1 MDEETRILDLVNNP
15 TPAMV
20 AAYFYRMYPD
30 DYTWRRYGSMFTR
43 GWSGIDTWGRE
54 SSETREEG
62 ALSKVQWR
70 HYGTQPVG
78 LMLRVA
84 RTMMD
89 LVRPMMDS
97 NPKARAAY
105 IKFGMAGFTRR
116 VIAEL
121 RALYAQ
127 N

>member
-1 MDEETRILDLVNNP
+1 MDEEMRLLDLVNNP

-43 GWSGIDTWGRE
+43 GWSGIDTWGRKSSDTGEE
-54 SSETREEG
+54 SPRNQ
-62 ALSKVQWR
+62 VQWR
-70 HYGTQPVG
+70 HYGTEAHC
-78 LMLRVA
+78 LFSRVSQ
-84 RTMMD
+84 TMMG
-89 LVRPMMDS
+89 LVHPMVAS

-105 IKFGMAGFTRR
+105 SKFGMAGFTRR

>member
-1 MDEETRILDLVNNP
+1 LDLVNNP

-30 DYTWRRYGSMFTR
+30 DYTWRRYGNMFTR
-43 GWSGIDTWGRE
+43 GWSGIDTWGRD
-54 SSETREEG
+54 SSDTGEEG
-62 ALSKVQWR
+62 ALNKVQWR
-70 HYGTQPVG
+70 HYGTEAHC
-78 LMLRVA
+78 LFSRVSQ
-84 RTMMD
+84 TMMG
-89 LVRPMMDS
+89 LVHPMVAS

>member
-43 GWSGIDTWGRE
+43 GWSGRD
-54 SSETREEG
+54 TREHDSSDTGES
-62 ALSKVQWR
+62 ARNQVQWR
-70 HYGTQPVG
+70 HYGTEAHC
-78 LMLRVA
+78 LFSRVSQ
-84 RTMMD
+84 TMKAC
-89 LVRPMMDS
+89 VRPMVDS

-116 VIAEL
+116 VLAEL
-121 RALYAQ
+121 RVLYSQ

>member
-20 AAYFYRMYPD
+20 AAYFYRMYPN

-43 GWSGIDTWGRE
+43 GWSGVDTWGRE
-54 SSETREEG
+54 SSDTGDG
-62 ALSKVQWR
+62 ALNKVQWL
-70 HYGTQPVG
+70 HYGTEAHC
-78 LMLRVA
+78 LFSRVS

-89 LVRPMMDS
+89 LVHPMAAS

-116 VIAEL
+116 VLVEL

>member
-30 DYTWRRYGSMFTR
+30 DYTWRRYGRMFTR
-43 GWSGIDTWGRE
+43 GWSGVDTWGRE
-54 SSETREEG
+54 SSESDT
-62 ALSKVQWR
+62 VQWR
-70 HYGTQPVG
+70 HYGTEAHC
-78 LMLRVA
+78 LFSRVSQ
-84 RTMMD
+84 TMMG
-89 LVRPMMDS
+89 LVHPMVAS

>member
-1 MDEETRILDLVNNP
+1 MDDETRILDLVNNP

-30 DYTWRRYGSMFTR
+30 DYTWRRYGNMFTR
-43 GWSGIDTWGRE
+43 GWSGVDTWGRE
-54 SSETREEG
+54 SSESDT
-62 ALSKVQWR
+62 VQWR
-70 HYGTQPVG
+70 HYGTEAHS
-78 LMLRVA
+78 LFLRVSQ
-84 RTMMD
+84 TMKAC
-89 LVRPMMDS
+89 VRPMVDS

-105 IKFGMAGFTRR
+105 TKFGMAGFTRR

-127 N
+127 S

>member
-1 MDEETRILDLVNNP
+1 MDEEMRLLDLVNNP

-30 DYTWRRYGSMFTR
+30 DYTWRRYGNMFTR
-43 GWSGIDTWGRE
+43 GWSGVDTWGRE
-54 SSETREEG
+54 SSESDT
-62 ALSKVQWR
+62 VQWR

-84 RTMMD
+84 RTMKAC
-89 LVRPMMDS
+89 VCPMVDS

>member
-15 TPAMV
+15 TPAMA

-30 DYTWRRYGSMFTR
+30 DYTWRRYGNMFTR
-43 GWSGIDTWGRE
+43 GWSGVDTWGRE
-54 SSETREEG
+54 SSESDT
-62 ALSKVQWR
+62 VQWR
-70 HYGTQPVG
+70 HYGTEAHS
-78 LMLRVA
+78 LFLRVSQ
-84 RTMMD
+84 TMKAC
-89 LVRPMMDS
+89 VRPMVDS
-97 NPKARAAY
+97 NPKALAAY
-105 IKFGMAGFTRR
+105 AKFGMAGFTRR